1 MLADSVYHHE
11 VVAQTVH
18 LGKLQFH
25 DLLSDSAFAK
35 LVYSWPAERFPMSTN
50 KSIRSRFNQLKSH
63 PRWVRIPLG
72 VILVLG
78 GIFGALPVLG
88 FWMLPLGLILLSVDF
103 PWARRALA
111 HLKLWW
117 RKLKNRYRQ
126 YFGKQNQPG

>member
-1 MLADSVYHHE
+1 
-11 VVAQTVH
+11 
-18 LGKLQFH
+18 
-25 DLLSDSAFAK
+25 
-35 LVYSWPAERFPMSTN
+35 MSTN

-63 PRWVRIPLG
+63 PRWIRIPLG
-72 VILVLG
+72 TFLVLG

-117 RKLKNRYRQ
+117 RKIKNRYRRHI
-126 YFGKQNQPG
+126 GKRPAYTGGDNGQTIAGGEKKTNR